1 MKTRLL
7 MVGRTER
14 GFVAEGLDHY
24 LGRIRHWSPVDEVV
38 VAKSDRTTPELQRAE
53 EEKNLLRAIPAGVR
67 LVVLDETGRSL
78 DSRAFARKMG
88 DWRDQGAREVC
99 FVVGGA
105 YGLTDAVRNK
115 ADLLLSLSPMTFP
128 HQLVRVLLAEQ
139 LYRAWAILKGTGYH
153 H

>member
-1 MKTRLL
+1 
-7 MVGRTER
+7 
-14 GFVAEGLDHY
+14 
-24 LGRIRHWSPVDEVV
+24 
-38 VAKSDRTTPELQRAE
+38 
-53 EEKNLLRAIPAGVR
+53 
-67 LVVLDETGRSL
+67 
-78 DSRAFARKMG
+78 MG